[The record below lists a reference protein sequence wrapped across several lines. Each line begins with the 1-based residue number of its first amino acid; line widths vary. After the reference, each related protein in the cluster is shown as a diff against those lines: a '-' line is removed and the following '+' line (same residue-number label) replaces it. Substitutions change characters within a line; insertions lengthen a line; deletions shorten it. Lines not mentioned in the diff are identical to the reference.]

1 MTGATTESAPTP
13 TGRRRVRA
21 LLLSDRGRQ
30 TLRWVAENFERH
42 QDKLFEWNEAA
53 EREIARLEEALER
66 VADSIEGMEEAR

>member
-1 MTGATTESAPTP
+1 MKKWYMPLAVLGI
-13 TGRRRVRA
+13 GGLGA

-42 QDKLFEWNEAA
+42 QDTLFEWNEAA

-66 VADSIEGMEEAR
+66 VADSIEGIEEAH